1 MRVTAW
7 LPGMSQKPTPAQKK
21 ALLVKLSLVALLG
34 IAGAVLVLRGLDVRQ
49 LLNDGLAWIRN
60 VGPEGFFTAMAL
72 LPAVGCPLSPFWL
85 TAAPVFGQSL
95 GLGLVIVLCG
105 VSLAVNLV
113 VSYWLA
119 RYAFRPALVWLV
131 ERLGYQLPRV
141 QGEDQL
147 SVTLLLRVTPGPPY
161 FIQSYLLGL
170 AEIPFR
176 MYMLVSW
183 PLSMVFGMLFLF
195 FGDALAQGKGK
206 FALAAVG
213 GLIALGVGFRFL
225 RKRMA
230 KKATPS
236 GETAGSV
243 MVEE

>member
-1 MRVTAW
+1 MTAC
-7 LPGMSQKPTPAQKK
+7 LRGMSQKPTPAQKK
-21 ALLVKLSLVALLG
+21 ALLVKLGVGALLG
-34 IAGAVLVLRGLDVRQ
+34 LAAAVLVLRGLDVRH
-49 LLNDGLAWIRN
+49 LLTEALAWVRS

-72 LPAVGCPLSPFWL
+72 LPAVGFPLSPFWL
-85 TAAPVFGQSL
+85 TAGPVFGQTL
-95 GLGLVIVLCG
+95 GLGLVIALCG

-131 ERLGYQLPRV
+131 QRLGYQLPRV
-141 QGEDQL
+141 HAEDQM

-176 MYMLVSW
+176 LYMVVSW
-183 PLSMVFGMLFLF
+183 PLSMAFGMLFLF

-206 FALAAVG
+206 FALAAFG
-213 GLIALGVGFRFL
+213 GLVALGIGFRFL

-230 KKATPS
+230 KKVSA
-236 GETAGSV
+236 AGSSDAPAT
-243 MVEE
+243 VEE